1 MAAMSGGMERKPSP
15 HRGYE
20 LLVGCILLAA
30 AVAIPRLCARAL
42 LVKYD
47 WLIWD
52 TCGGGYSNTFVA
64 LGAKLL
70 CGALVLASPLM
81 MLQRRTRSP
90 VWLAL
95 MAIAA
100 VNFATISA
108 PAERDIDVAIE
119 RGSRVIARLDAFE
132 RENGRYPE
140 SLAQLGDVPHT
151 GLARERRFFYA
162 AAGSPKEDK
171 GSWFPSTRAF
181 LGEAPY
187 VICVPL
193 VPGGTLLYRPDGD
206 YSDLEGRARAGG
218 WFHTGRD

>member
-1 MAAMSGGMERKPSP
+1 MNGGMEREPSP
-15 HRGYE
+15 RLGYE
-20 LLVGCILLAA
+20 LLVSCILLAA
-30 AVAIPRLCARAL
+30 AVAIPRLCARAF
-42 LVKYD
+42 LVNYD
-47 WLIWD
+47 WLFWD
-52 TCGGGYSNTFVA
+52 TCGGGYSDTFVA

-70 CGALVLASPLM
+70 CGALVLACPLM

-108 PAERDIDVAIE
+108 PAEKDISVVLE
-119 RGSRVIARLDAFE
+119 RGSRVIAMLDAFE

-162 AAGSPKEDK
+162 AAGSTKEDK

-181 LGEAPY
+181 LGKAPY
-187 VICVPL
+187 VVCVPL

-206 YSDLEGRARAGG
+206 YSDLDGRARPGG
-218 WFHTGRD
+218 WFHADRD